1 MNLMPTEAARLL
13 TSPPLLRAKRV
24 VYCKLNFPSIF
35 WVIAYGLLFAHIAA
49 E

>member
-1 MNLMPTEAARLL
+1 MNLMPTDAACSLA
-13 TSPPLLRAKRV
+13 PPLLRAKRV